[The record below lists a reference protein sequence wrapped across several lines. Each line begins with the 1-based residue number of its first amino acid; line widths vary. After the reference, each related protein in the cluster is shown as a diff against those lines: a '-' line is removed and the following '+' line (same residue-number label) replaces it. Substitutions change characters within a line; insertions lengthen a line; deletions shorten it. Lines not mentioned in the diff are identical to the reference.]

1 MRKIASLMDL
11 VVEHPYGHPSLLE
24 SPSPQASSGPPP
36 STTQR
41 ASRPPRTT
49 STPSGSKR
57 DRSGSTSGQA
67 LGQDD
72 LRYTLSNTNKRP
84 KFVEPPPPK
93 PSSSRSFSSS
103 SSASLFFFSR

>member
-1 MRKIASLMDL
+1 MGPPTPATKTLAPYTIPRRASSPTLASSSKTDTSKRKNIASLMDL
-11 VVEHPYGHPSLLE
+11 VVEHPYGHPTLLE
-24 SPSPQASSGPPP
+24 SPSSQASSGPIPP

-49 STPSGSKR
+49 STSSGSKR

-72 LRYTLSNTNKRP
+72 L
-84 KFVEPPPPK
+84 
-93 PSSSRSFSSS
+93 
-103 SSASLFFFSR
+103 